1 MHHTKLNKALLLL
14 ISTALL
20 GSLVAVPSA
29 IAEEEELNRIV
40 LRVNDEILTLYDFEQ
55 RKQSELSAILANPN
69 LAPAE
74 RQAQVGKVSKD
85 VTQQVFREMLLESF
99 ARQNGITVSERDVD
113 DSVRRIQEQQG
124 LASTQELLRALED
137 AGMSL
142 EQLRANLRQEML
154 LSSVVRREVSG
165 KIEVSDDE
173 LRAYYRNHPEEFQ
186 VAEERKLR
194 EVIFLDESGLPSE
207 ELIASAQK
215 LLATISDGAEFEYA
229 VAEFQD
235 QGLATG
241 VIDLDWVKADDLEK
255 DLADAAFATQ
265 AGSYSA
271 PTRAKGGIHVVFV
284 EEIKE
289 GFVRPFA
296 EVQDLISA
304 RERNR
309 RFGPELRKFMASLE
323 TRSHIVENLPP
334 DAVGFRSLAEDYD
347 PESELREFRAPL
359 EQLDRGA
366 SEGNDASEDE
376 DSAEGED

>member
-1 MHHTKLNKALLLL
+1 MICGFL
-14 ISTALL
+14 TA
-20 GSLVAVPSA
+20 PSA
-29 IAEEEELNRIV
+29 FAEEEELNRIV

-69 LAPAE
+69 LSPAE
-74 RQAQVGKVSKD
+74 RQAEVTKVSKD

-124 LASTQELLRALED
+124 LASTQELLRALEE

-154 LSSVVRREVSG
+154 LSSVVRREVSA
-165 KIEVSDDE
+165 KIEVTDDE

-186 VAEERKLR
+186 VGEERKLR
-194 EVIFLDESGLPSE
+194 EVILLDESGLGSE
-207 ELIASAQK
+207 ELMAAAQK
-215 LLATISDGAEFEYA
+215 LHAAVSEGAEFEQA

-241 VIDLDWVKADDLEK
+241 VIDLDWVKADDLEQ
-255 DLADAAFATQ
+255 DLADAAFSTA
-265 AGSYSA
+265 AGSYSP
-271 PTRAKGGIHVVFV
+271 PTRAKGGIHVVYI
-284 EEIKE
+284 EEVKE
-289 GFVRPFA
+289 GYVRPFA

-309 RFGPELRKFMASLE
+309 RFSPELRKFMANLE
-323 TRSHIVENLPP
+323 TRSHIVENLPA
-334 DAVGFRSLAEDYD
+334 DAVGFRSLAQDYD

-359 EQLDRGA
+359 GKKNPAEP
-366 SEGNDASEDE
+366 SEPAADE
-376 DSAEGED
+376 EETDEG

>member
-1 MHHTKLNKALLLL
+1 MHHTKLNKALFLLV
-14 ISTALL
+14 STALL
-20 GSLVAVPSA
+20 GGLLTASSA
-29 IAEEEELNRIV
+29 LAEEEELNRIV

-74 RQAQVGKVSKD
+74 RQAEVAKVSKD

-154 LSSVVRREVSG
+154 LSSVVRREVSS

-194 EVIFLDESGLPSE
+194 EVIFLDESGLSSE
-207 ELIASAQK
+207 ELVGSAEK
-215 LLATISDGAEFEYA
+215 LLASISAGSEFEQA

-235 QGLATG
+235 QGVATG
-241 VIDLDWVKADDLEK
+241 VIDLDWVKADDLEQ
-255 DLADAAFATQ
+255 DLADAAFSTQ
-265 AGSYSA
+265 AGSYST
-271 PTRAKGGIHVVFV
+271 PTRAKGGIHVVLV

-289 GFVRPFA
+289 GFVQPFA

-323 TRSHIVENLPP
+323 NRSHIVENLPS

-347 PESELREFRAPL
+347 PESELRDFRAPL
-359 EQLDRGA
+359 GA
-366 SEGNDASEDE
+366 PSPSEPADADE
-376 DSAEGED
+376 SAEEAEGED

>member
-1 MHHTKLNKALLLL
+1 MHLTKLNRTLRLLV
-14 ISTALL
+14 STALICGFL
-20 GSLVAVPSA
+20 TAPSA
-29 IAEEEELNRIV
+29 FADEEELNRIV

-69 LAPAE
+69 FSPAE
-74 RQAQVGKVSKD
+74 RQAEVAKVSKD

-124 LASTQELLRALED
+124 LASTQELLRALEE

-154 LSSVVRREVSG
+154 LSSVVRREVSA
-165 KIEVSDDE
+165 KIEVTDDE

-186 VAEERKLR
+186 VGEERKLR
-194 EVIFLDESGLPSE
+194 EVILLDESGLGSE
-207 ELIASAQK
+207 ELMAAAQK
-215 LLATISDGAEFEYA
+215 LHAAVSEGAEFEQA

-241 VIDLDWVKADDLEK
+241 VIDLDWVKADDLEQ
-255 DLADAAFATQ
+255 DLADAAFSTA
-265 AGSYSA
+265 AGSYSP
-271 PTRAKGGIHVVFV
+271 PTRAKGGIHVVYI
-284 EEIKE
+284 EEVKE
-289 GFVRPFA
+289 GYVRPFA

-309 RFGPELRKFMASLE
+309 RFSPELRKFMANLE
-323 TRSHIVENLPP
+323 TRSHIVENLPA
-334 DAVGFRSLAEDYD
+334 DAVGFRSLAQDYD

-359 EQLDRGA
+359 GKKNPAEP
-366 SEGNDASEDE
+366 SEPAADE
-376 DSAEGED
+376 EETDER